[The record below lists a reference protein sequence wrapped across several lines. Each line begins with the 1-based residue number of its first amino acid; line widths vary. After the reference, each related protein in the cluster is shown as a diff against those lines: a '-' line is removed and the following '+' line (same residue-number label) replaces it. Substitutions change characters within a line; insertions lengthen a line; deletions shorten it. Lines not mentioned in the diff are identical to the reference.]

1 MLPPIVDRCDLHIL
15 VLPPPI
21 GPFVFDPQ
29 VREVNLVIEVR
40 EVVVTG
46 PFLDLVR
53 LAIGPAI
60 RIGAVPISLVQ
71 PLLVLTLELVV
82 EDDAIDARPTVSET
96 VGFSEVRAIDL
107 RVVFD
112 LAGFLQTRVELLPMV
127 MPTVLVRVT

>member
-1 MLPPIVDRCDLHIL
+1 VRPPIVERDLHIL

-53 LAIGPAI
+53 LGIWPAI
-60 RIGAVPISLVQ
+60 RIVAVPISLVQ

-82 EDDAIDARPTVSET
+82 EDDAIDTRHTVSET
-96 VGFSEVRAIDL
+96 VGFSEVRTKHL

-112 LAGFLQTRVELLPMV
+112 LAGFLQTRVELLPIV
-127 MPTVLVRVT
+127 LPTVLARVK